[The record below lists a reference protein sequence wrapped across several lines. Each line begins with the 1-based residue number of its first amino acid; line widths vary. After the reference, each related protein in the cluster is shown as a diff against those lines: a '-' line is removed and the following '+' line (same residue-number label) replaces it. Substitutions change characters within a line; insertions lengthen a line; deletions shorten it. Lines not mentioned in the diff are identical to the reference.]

1 MNLKI
6 ALGILIGLIVGMG
19 GYYVATHYALSPI
32 SAKGADTNALIAS
45 STASAAQA
53 ATPAAEKQVA
63 DVTYACDAAKKIHAV
78 YFADKVIIEL
88 SDGRAMQL
96 PQTVS
101 ADGAHYSNKD
111 GSLVFWS
118 KGPTAF
124 FQELGKTTYDKCV
137 QLDAA
142 AGDTTNVEGA
152 GAN

>member
-6 ALGILIGLIVGMG
+6 ALSILIGLIIGIG
-19 GYYVATHYALSPI
+19 GYYIATHYALSSI
-32 SAKGADTNALIAS
+32 SATGSDTNSLIAS
-45 STASAAQA
+45 TTAASVKAA
-53 ATPAAEKQVA
+53 PAAEKQVA
-63 DVTYACDAAKKIHAV
+63 DVTYACAMAKKIHAV

-124 FQELGKTTYDKCV
+124 LQELGKTTYDQCV
-137 QLDAA
+137 QLDNA